1 MSYLEALRRLSSLVN
16 YEQKSNYPY
25 LDSFELE
32 RMTGFL
38 RLLGEPQKDLKC
50 LHIAGSKGKG
60 STCMF
65 AAYILRRAGFRVGVY
80 TSPHLIDFR
89 ERIRVLGQGTGDSLP
104 AGKAGGQGTEFEGMI
119 SKRGLAG
126 LVNRVKLYVED
137 YNRNLKNDSLTFFE
151 VYTAIA
157 FLYFKE
163 KKVDFAVLET
173 GLGGRLDATNTV
185 NSLVCAI
192 TPISYEHTDK
202 LGNTLKEIAV
212 EKAGIIKS
220 RRPQAAGRRLIV
232 ITAPQE
238 KEALQVIRERCR
250 QVKARLFEIGKD
262 IVYRKTK
269 HGFSIKGIFGRY
281 DNLKIRLLGE
291 HQLVN
296 AVTAV
301 GLIEALR
308 FFGVKIDPDPIRKG
322 LKEALWPG
330 RCEVVL
336 KKPLVVLDGAQNSA
350 SVKALKEAVK
360 NNFKYKKLILILG
373 ISSDKDIPGICR
385 QLNNWANEVILAR
398 ANTSRAEN
406 PEALA
411 QYFQTRTLSRALAV
425 SCTLAAI
432 CTSGVPEALQLALK
446 KAEAKDLILVTGSL
460 FVVGE
465 ARDCLTRILRCKK

>member
-1 MSYLEALRRLSSLVN
+1 MSYPEALRYLNSLTN

-25 LDSFELE
+25 LDSFELKRTE
-32 RMTGFL
+32 GFL
-38 RLLGEPQKDLKC
+38 RLLGEPQRGLKC

-60 STCMF
+60 STCVF
-65 AAYILRRAGFRVGVY
+65 AAYILRQAGFRVGLY

-89 ERIRVLGQGTGDSLP
+89 ERIRILERTKNKEQR
-104 AGKAGGQGTEFEGMI
+104 TENDDFEGRI
-119 SKRGLAG
+119 SKQDIANFIERLKP
-126 LVNRVKLYVED
+126 VIEKYK
-137 YNRNLKNDSLTFFE
+137 RNSQYGSLTFFE
-151 VYTAIA
+151 AYTALA

-185 NSLVCAI
+185 DSLACAI

-202 LGNTLKEIAV
+202 LGNTLKQIAK
-212 EKAGIIKS
+212 EKAGIIKNQKLNS
-220 RRPQAAGRRLIV
+220 KNQKSNIKNSLVV

-238 KEALQVIRERCR
+238 EEARTVIRERCKETGAM
-250 QVKARLFEIGKD
+250 VFEVGKD
-262 IVYRKTK
+262 IACQKTK
-269 HGFSIKGIFGRY
+269 NGFSINGIFDRY

-291 HQLVN
+291 HQLIN

-301 GLIEALR
+301 GLIEALG
-308 FFGVKIDPDPIRKG
+308 FFNIKIDSNSIRKG
-322 LKEALWPG
+322 LAEAVWPG

-336 KKPLVVLDGAQNSA
+336 RKPLVVLDGAQNSA
-350 SVKALKEAVK
+350 SIKAMKEAIT

-385 QLNNWANEVILAR
+385 QLNGWADQVILTQ
-398 ANTSRAEN
+398 ANTSRAES
-406 PEALA
+406 PQALA
-411 QYFQTRTLSRALAV
+411 GYFKTNSASLTA
-425 SCTLAAI
+425 
-432 CTSGVPEALQLALK
+432 GVREALQLALK

-465 ARDCLTRILRCKK
+465 ARKILKH